1 MPTDL
6 IVSQNLETSIVNRP
20 SSSVLGLMLLVSLSL
35 GCKTA
40 PTVVIDDLLEPLALP
55 VRWIPSDADLAAAE
69 LARASLISGQYDP
82 STRNAIGVEGP
93 KPSEQ
98 IADSGSPVEPAV
110 EDALV
115 ALTRIEPG
123 KDNAALIP
131 LAIDLRNATLDD
143 PILDREQSR
152 KLRARFSWLGRLG
165 SRGRPALDPRLRS
178 RLDRLIDDDPIR
190 LAKRRQFDDWHRL
203 WARTFN
209 AVSQPLGSSLIT
221 GFILA
226 PYQLTNSIIHYFAD
240 FSNNEALSL
249 TDRQALVLRQ
259 DFLLRHPDTALTP
272 TLEAKVEKSQILLEE
287 TLALRHVRAAETAL
301 DQSESELALHHAKA
315 AGQILAP
322 HPDENRRLRRRAART
337 ETTSSE
343 EIASNTRLRLKSL
356 EAIPTSDASDEFRT
370 MSAALARALL
380 TEKFDP
386 SRLAFRLADYREFRM
401 ANDDDAGDLHGMTEF
416 LLALKQHERDDD
428 EGARRRLGIVASLG
442 VDRSRM
448 ARHAQTLLDDT
459 WQNPYGAF
467 ERLERAAN
475 REELAWRLAGEWVRR
490 TRYPNLP
497 TPLAY
502 LIDSPTIAITIVLA
516 PLRALTSPWTGSPD
530 FRRAPS
536 LAGYRYLRRFP
547 RGANQREVIDWLYD
561 YEYDEKRWGRALRL
575 ADLIPEFDAEDRAE
589 LVEKMTDRRLVGV
602 DRVDRRD
609 NRSSILKGLAREFP
623 DSEGGKE
630 AGLRMRAEIE
640 DASAQHIRIT
650 KSFMLENP
658 NVSGPNGLGLNP
670 RLLND
675 DPSDGELHPD
685 GVLLRGGRALEIL
698 LIAENGDKDDP
709 PESRFRKIS
718 KQRLSQLASALDEA
732 IQLNGLIDVDARQ
745 SADAGR
751 DVYLER
757 AALGLTEEIDPRPT
771 AESTHVYQSLRERY
785 GLVRGRDSILPFDLV
800 LRGSLD
806 DLTLGAF
813 PRWRP
818 PRETPDAFL
827 YR

>member
-1 MPTDL
+1 MPTD
-6 IVSQNLETSIVNRP
+6 SIVDPKLEKSFVIRRP
-20 SSSVLGLMLLVSLSL
+20 AAGCSAIVLLSLFLTISL
-35 GCKTA
+35 GCIAA

-55 VRWIPSDADLAAAE
+55 TRWIPSDADLAAAS
-69 LARASLISGQYDP
+69 LARASLFSGTGIASNSDGVPREGTGQP
-82 STRNAIGVEGP
+82 RQSTDAS
-93 KPSEQ
+93 KP
-98 IADSGSPVEPAV
+98 ADRAV
-110 EDALV
+110 EDALA
-115 ALTRIEPG
+115 ALTRTNPNE
-123 KDNAALIP
+123 DNLRLVP

-152 KLRARFSWLGRLG
+152 KLRDRRGLFGG
-165 SRGRPALDPRLRS
+165 SGLDPRLRS
-178 RLDRLIDDDPIR
+178 RLDRLIDNDPIR
-190 LAKRRQFDDWHRL
+190 LAKKRQFDGWHRL

-209 AVSQPLGSSLIT
+209 AVSQPLGSSVIT
-221 GFILA
+221 GFVLA
-226 PYQLTNSIIHYFAD
+226 PYQLTNSIIHYLAD

-259 DFLLRHPDTALTP
+259 EFLLRHPETKLTSS
-272 TLEAKVEKSQILLEE
+272 LEAKIEKSQIRLEE
-287 TLALRHVRAAETAL
+287 TLALRRVRAAETAL
-301 DQSESELALHHAKA
+301 DHGEPELALHHAKA
-315 AGQILAP
+315 ARQILLP
-322 HPDENRRLRRRAART
+322 HPNENLRLRRRIEKRRSKA
-337 ETTSSE
+337 
-343 EIASNTRLRLKSL
+343 IAEMAVMTRRRLESL
-356 EAIPTSDASDEFRT
+356 EAEPTPNVSKKFR
-370 MSAALARALL
+370 MAAAALARSLL
-380 TEKFDP
+380 KEKSNPAELD
-386 SRLAFRLADYREFRM
+386 FRLVDYQKECR
-401 ANDDDAGDLHGMTEF
+401 NDGDDCDDAGRDGLVEF
-416 LLALKQHERDDD
+416 ILALRQHEQSDD
-428 EGARRRLGIVASLG
+428 EGARRRLGIVATIGLSQ
-442 VDRSRM
+442 SKM
-448 ARHAQTLLDDT
+448 ARHATTLLDDT

-502 LIDSPTIAITIVLA
+502 LIDTPTIAITIVLA

-530 FRRAPS
+530 FRRAPA

-547 RGANQREVIDWLYD
+547 RGAKQREVIDWLYD

-575 ADLIPEFDAEDRAE
+575 ADLIPDFDAKDRAE
-589 LVEKMTDRRLVGV
+589 LIEKMADRRLAGV
-602 DRVDRRD
+602 DSEDRRD
-609 NRSSILKGLAREFP
+609 KRSSILKGLAREFP

-630 AGLRMRAEIE
+630 AGLRMREEIE

-650 KSFMLENP
+650 KGFLLENA
-658 NVSGPNGLGLNP
+658 NVAGANGLGLNP

-675 DPSDGELHPD
+675 DHTDGELHPD
-685 GVLLRGGRALEIL
+685 GVLLRGGRTLEIL
-698 LIAENGDKDDP
+698 LIAEGGDEDDP
-709 PESRFRKIS
+709 PESRSRKIS
-718 KQRLSQLASALDEA
+718 KQRLSQIASSLDEA
-732 IQLNGLIDVDARQ
+732 IQLNGLIDVGARQ
-745 SADAGR
+745 SADASR